1 MKIAR
6 RSRGLFV
13 VIGFVFF
20 LFSSTVWA
28 DTGITPFSIG
38 EEIRYAIYAAGW
50 RVGYQTI
57 ELDSIQKLDE
67 VDVYLLK
74 GLSRTTVFLSIFYRL
89 NDKWNVFIEKSSL
102 LPLRVEKDWQ
112 EGKGEGYYIYEI
124 NQQDRVVILHNV
136 SKGNTKT
143 MNPEHY
149 VFDLFS
155 LIYFYR
161 NNPHHFDSSYTFDFL
176 EPKSVRTVH
185 FQNEGEEEIEI
196 PKIMRRENVTLTAQ
210 KLKQIGGIG
219 IEIYVATDDLRL
231 PLKMVVPSKLP
242 KGKKLDI
249 EFYIDKFTPGPEQT
263 DIPSIYKLL
272 RY

>member
-1 MKIAR
+1 MKRAKLYAGI
-6 RSRGLFV
+6 
-13 VIGFVFF
+13 VIVIILFF
-20 LFSSTVWA
+20 LIFFSSVWA
-28 DTGITPFSIG
+28 DTDATPFAIG
-38 EEIRYAIYAAGW
+38 EKIRYSIYAAGW

-57 ELDSIQKLDE
+57 ELDSIQKVNE

-74 GLSRTTVFLSIFYRL
+74 GLSRTAVFVSIFYRL
-89 NDKWNVFIEKSSL
+89 NDEWSVFIDKSTL

-112 EGKGEGYYIYEI
+112 EGKGEGFYIYEI
-124 NQQDRVVILHNV
+124 DQQNRIVTLNNV

-143 MNPEHY
+143 MNPEND

-161 NNPHHFDSSYTFDFL
+161 KNSQQFNSSYTFDFL

-196 PKIMRRENVTLTAQ
+196 PKITRQKDVTIKAQ

-249 EFYIDKFTPGPEQT
+249 EFYIDKFTPSPEQKN
-263 DIPSIYKLL
+263 IPRIYNLL
-272 RY
+272 KY